1 VLHVTVW
8 GRGEPAVFVHGS
20 MSWGESTW
28 AEQRPLADQYRLL
41 LVDRRGFGDS
51 PGPDAG
57 DWEADAKDIAAL
69 LSERAH
75 LVGQSYGAV
84 SSLLAAARVPNAV
97 RSLTVIEP
105 PALGLARGDATAEEF
120 IRRIADAKAQ
130 ATDPDDYRRRF
141 YGAFGFNLPEGSLAA
156 SHELRAAASS
166 WRERPP
172 WETDIPLDTL
182 RAADFPKLVVRGAWD
197 NAPPEARE
205 IGMHSLHRVC
215 DVLVESLGAQ
225 EVTFAG
231 AAHNPQ
237 ALGAPFNERLLEF
250 WRSAD

>member
-8 GRGEPAVFVHGS
+8 GSGEPAVFVHGS
-20 MSWGESTW
+20 MGWGEATW
-28 AEQRPLADQYRLL
+28 SEQRPLAEDYRLL
-41 LVDRRGFGDS
+41 IVDRRGFGGS

-57 DWEADAKDIAAL
+57 DWEADAEDIASL
-69 LSERAH
+69 LSEPVH

-84 SSLLAAARVPNAV
+84 SSLLAAAHVPESV

-105 PALGLARGDATAEEF
+105 PALGLGRGDARVEEF
-120 IRRIADAKAQ
+120 IRRVTKAKVEAS
-130 ATDPDDYRRRF
+130 DPNDYRRRF
-141 YGAFGFNLPEGSLAA
+141 YAAFGFKPPEDALTTRRA
-156 SHELRAAASS
+156 LRAAASS

-172 WETDIPLDTL
+172 WDADIPLDTIS
-182 RAADFPKLVVRGAWD
+182 AADFPKLVVRGAWD
-197 NAPPEARE
+197 TAPPQARE

-215 DVLVESLGAQ
+215 DVLVESLGADD
-225 EVTFAG
+225 VTFAG

-250 WRSAD
+250 WCSAD

>member
-1 VLHVTVW
+1 M
-8 GRGEPAVFVHGS
+8 G
-20 MSWGESTW
+20 WGEDTW
-28 AEQRPLADQYRLL
+28 SGQRPLADRRRLL
-41 LVDRRGFGDS
+41 IVDRRGFGDS

-57 DWEADAKDIAAL
+57 DWEADAKDIASL
-69 LSERAH
+69 ISEPAH

-84 SSLLAAARVPNAV
+84 SSLLAAAREPDSV

-105 PALGLARGDATAEEF
+105 PALGLARGDATVEEF
-120 IRRIADAKAQ
+120 IRRVTSAKEE

-141 YGAFGFNLPEGSLAA
+141 YAAFGYKPPARALSAG
-156 SHELRAAASS
+156 HELRAAASS

-172 WETDIPLDTL
+172 WDADIPLDTIA
-182 RAADFPKLVVRGAWD
+182 AADFPKLVVRGAWD
-197 NAPPEARE
+197 NAPPEARK

-215 DVLVESLGAQ
+215 DVLVESLGADD
-225 EVTFAG
+225 VTLDG

-237 ALGAPFNERLLEF
+237 ALGAPFNERLLDF

>member
-8 GRGEPAVFVHGS
+8 GSGEPAVFVHGS
-20 MSWGESTW
+20 MGWGASTW
-28 AEQRPLADQYRLL
+28 AEQRPLGDNYRLL
-41 LVDRRGFGDS
+41 VVDRRGFGDR

-57 DWEADAKDIAAL
+57 DWEADAEDIAAL
-69 LSERAH
+69 LTEPAH
-75 LVGQSYGAV
+75 VVGQSYGGV
-84 SSLLAAARVPNAV
+84 SSLLAAAQTPALIH
-97 RSLTVIEP
+97 SLTVIEP
-105 PALGLARGDATAEEF
+105 PALGLVCGDTTVEEF
-120 IRRIADAKAQ
+120 MRRITSAKEE

-141 YGAFGFNLPEGSLAA
+141 YAAFGFKPPDAALATG
-156 SHELRAAASS
+156 HELRAAASS

-172 WETDIPLDTL
+172 WDADIPLDAL
-182 RAADFPKLVVRGAWD
+182 AAADFPKLVVRGAWD
-197 NAPPEARE
+197 SAPPEARE

-215 DVLVESLGAQ
+215 DVLVESLGADH
-225 EVTFAG
+225 VTFEG